1 MADTRER
8 DAVSGTETTGHVW
21 DGIRELNTPLPR
33 WWLWTLWATVIWSLA
48 YWIAMPAWPLVSDY
62 TRGILGYSQR
72 QAVADD
78 IAEARRAQAR
88 FREEIRRKPLAEIR
102 SNPELL
108 TFAMAG
114 GRSAFAVNCSQCH
127 GTGAAG
133 GPGYPNL
140 NDDDWL
146 WGGSLDSIHT
156 TILHGVR
163 SGHDDSLENDMP
175 AFLADEMLTRAEI
188 DAVAEFVISLSG
200 AAKSPPLA
208 KQGGVLY
215 AEQCATCHRED
226 GKGDPELGAPDLTDA
241 IWLYGGT
248 REDIVEVVSYSRRGV
263 MPAWDGRLDPVTIKQ
278 LAVYVHSLGGG
289 E

>member
-8 DAVSGTETTGHVW
+8 DAISGTETTGHVW

-78 IAEARRAQAR
+78 IAEAQRAQAR
-88 FREEIRRKPLAEIR
+88 FREEIQRKPLAEIR

-114 GRSAFAVNCSQCH
+114 GRSTFAVNCSQCH

-156 TILHGVR
+156 TILYGVR
-163 SGHDDSLENDMP
+163 SGHDDSRENDMP

-188 DAVAEFVISLSG
+188 DAVAEFVVSLSG
-200 AAKSPPLA
+200 DARSPALA

-215 AEQCATCHRED
+215 VEQCATCHRED